1 MNGSTPRLPVK
12 IDRPMSGRGA
22 QTEVGREVERA
33 IPPNE
38 EVGSDHRL
46 PDQKRLNLDPVHGQP
61 KLGAGDAVHTSIIR
75 SYPTLSLARLPTTLM
90 RTAFP

>member
-1 MNGSTPRLPVK
+1 
-12 IDRPMSGRGA
+12 MSLTIPPTARANVRTRA
-22 QTEVGREVERA
+22 QADVGREVERT

-38 EVGSDHRL
+38 EIGPGHRS
-46 PDQKRLNLDPVHGQP
+46 PDQERLDLDPVHGQP

-75 SYPTLSLARLPTTLM
+75 SYSMLSLARLPTTLM